1 MGHMTRAGVTWVDLA
16 AEIQR
21 RSDAGRAVE
30 FWWRDDDAS
39 VPNGEVERLLELSRS
54 HRMPLALAV
63 IPQQADAGLFALLH
77 EHVAVLQHGTDHRNR
92 AAAGEKKT
100 EYPAAEPVDAALAR
114 ISQGLN
120 RLAGVSAFMP
130 VLAPPWNRMRKDLLD
145 KLPGIGIRGIS
156 AYGPQA
162 RREPAPGLRQ
172 VNTHVDIVAW
182 RRGKCFAGEDEM
194 LALALSHLRSTD
206 GPIGWLT
213 HHAVHDAAAWDF
225 LERLF
230 TVRGVRWLS
239 AAEAFSYTAPA
250 HG

>member
-1 MGHMTRAGVTWVDLA
+1 MSWGELEGEIRRRGAAGCP
-16 AEIQR
+16 
-21 RSDAGRAVE
+21 VE

-39 VPNGEVERLLELSRS
+39 AATPALQRLLDLSIS
-54 HRMPLALAV
+54 HVVPVALAV
-63 IPQQADAGLFALLH
+63 IPQDASADLFGTLH
-77 EHVAVLQHGTDHRNR
+77 DHVTVLQHGTDHRNR

-130 VLAPPWNRMRKDLLD
+130 VLAPPWNRMRSDLLD

-156 AYGPQA
+156 AYGAQP

-182 RRGKCFAGEDEM
+182 RLGRRFVGEEQ
-194 LALALSHLRSTD
+194 ALSQAIQWLAAD

-213 HHAVHDAAAWDF
+213 HHAVHDAAAWEF

-230 TVRGVRWLS
+230 RVRGVRWLS
-239 AAEAFSYTAPA
+239 AREAFSYTAAA

>member
-1 MGHMTRAGVTWVDLA
+1 MSWGALD
-16 AEIQR
+16 AEIR
-21 RSDAGRAVE
+21 RRGDAGRPVE
-30 FWWRDDDAS
+30 FWWRDDDAA
-39 VPNGEVERLLELSRS
+39 VPSGEVERLLGLSRS
-54 HRMPLALAV
+54 HRIPVALAV
-63 IPQQADAGLFALLH
+63 VPQQADADLFKLLH
-77 EHVAVLQHGTDHRNR
+77 EQAVVLQHGTDHRNR

-100 EYPAAEPVDAALAR
+100 EYPGAEPAAAALAR
-114 ISQGLN
+114 IAEGLKK
-120 RLAGVSAFMP
+120 LSGVSGFIP
-130 VLAPPWNRMRKDLLD
+130 VLAPPWNRMREDLLG
-145 KLPGIGIRGIS
+145 KLPGIGIRGLS
-156 AYGPQA
+156 AYGAQQ

-182 RRGKCFAGEDEM
+182 RLGRRFVGEEQ
-194 LALALSHLRSTD
+194 ALSQAIQWLAAD